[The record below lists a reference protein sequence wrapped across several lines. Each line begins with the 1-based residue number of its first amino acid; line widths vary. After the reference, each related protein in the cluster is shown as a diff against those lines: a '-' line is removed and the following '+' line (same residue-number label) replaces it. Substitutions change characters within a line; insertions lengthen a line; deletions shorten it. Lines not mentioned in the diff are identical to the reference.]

1 MSTFLD
7 AVAALVPSVA
17 VGLIF
22 WFAMRAIIR
31 ADRRERAAMARMEAA
46 SQAWESHRN
55 SHLPL
60 LWSTSVL

>member
-22 WFAMRAIIR
+22 WFAMCAIIR
-31 ADRRERAAMARMEAA
+31 C
-46 SQAWESHRN
+46 
-55 SHLPL
+55 L
-60 LWSTSVL
+60 LYTSPSPRD